1 MQNLSKLI
9 QQYLDFCENMKGLNS
24 KSISAY
30 KKDLMQFEEI
40 NKSNADWCTKQT
52 VEEYIKNLY
61 KNFKPRTAKRKVASL
76 KAFFH
81 YLEIEEHISSSPFH
95 KIKYKRKE
103 AVVLPRAIPISV
115 ISQMFNFI
123 YNLEQDENI
132 SDYKRKN
139 LVRDIAVLEMLFASG
154 LRIGELCSLKNTNI
168 NLKDKILKV
177 NGKGSRERY
186 IQITNQSVLKSLKKY
201 QKVFANEIQSTGYF
215 FCNNR
220 GNKLSEQSARFMISK
235 YARMCNAGIHITP
248 HMFRHT
254 VATLLLEEDVDI
266 RYIQELLGHS
276 SITTTQIYTH
286 VSLSA
291 QKRIL
296 TQKHPRNKIKVE
308 QTK

>member
-1 MQNLSKLI
+1 MLKLSNLI
-9 QQYLDFCENMKGLNS
+9 EQYLNFCENMKGLDS
-24 KSISAY
+24 KSIKAY
-30 KKDLMQFEEI
+30 KKDLIQFEEI
-40 NKSNADWCTKQT
+40 NSKNDSWCTKQ
-52 VEEYIKNLY
+52 VIEEYIKNLY
-61 KNFKPRTAKRKVASL
+61 SEFKPRTAKRKIASL

-81 YLEIEEHISSSPFH
+81 YLEIEEYISSSPFH

-103 AVVLPRAIPISV
+103 AIVLPRAIPVSV
-115 ISQMFNFI
+115 ISQLFNYV

-132 SDYKRKN
+132 SNYKRKN
-139 LVRDIAVLEMLFASG
+139 LIRDIAVLEMLFASG
-154 LRIGELCSLKNTNI
+154 VRIGELCSIKTTDI
-168 NLKDKILKV
+168 NLKDKIIKV

-186 IQITNQSVLKSLKKY
+186 IQITNQNVLKALKKY
-201 QKVFANEIQSTGYF
+201 QKFFEKKIQSTGYF
-215 FCNNR
+215 FCNNL
-220 GNKLSEQSARFMISK
+220 GNRLSEQSARFMISK
-235 YARMCNAGIHITP
+235 YARMCNVEIHITP

-254 VATLLLEEDVDI
+254 VATLLLEENVDI

-296 TQKHPRNKIKVE
+296 TQKHPRNKIKIE

>member
-1 MQNLSKLI
+1 MQNLSELI

-24 KSISAY
+24 KSIKAY
-30 KKDLMQFEEI
+30 KKDLMQFEKI
-40 NKSNADWCTKQT
+40 NSQNDDWCTKQT
-52 VEEYIKNLY
+52 VEEYVKNLY
-61 KNFKPRTAKRKVASL
+61 NEFKPRTAKRKMASI

-81 YLEIEEHISSSPFH
+81 YLEIEEYISSSPFH

-115 ISQMFNFI
+115 ISQLFNFI

-132 SDYKRKN
+132 SEYKRKN
-139 LVRDIAVLEMLFASG
+139 LIRDIAVLEMLFASG
-154 LRIGELCSLKNTNI
+154 LRIGELCSIKTTDI

-186 IQITNQSVLKSLKKY
+186 IQITNQNVLKALEKY
-201 QKVFANEIQSTGYF
+201 RKVFEKEIQSTGYF
-215 FCNNR
+215 FCNNC
-220 GNKLSEQSARFMISK
+220 GNRLSEQSARFMISK

-296 TQKHPRNKIKVE
+296 TQKHPRNKIKIG

>member
-1 MQNLSKLI
+1 MQNLSELI
-9 QQYLDFCENMKGLNS
+9 QQYLDFCENMKGLDS
-24 KSISAY
+24 KSIKAY
-30 KKDLMQFEEI
+30 KKDLIQFEEI
-40 NKSNADWCTKQT
+40 NSKNDGWCTKQT

-61 KNFKPRTAKRKVASL
+61 SEFKPRTAKRKMASL

-81 YLEIEEHISSSPFH
+81 YLEIEEYISSSPFH

-115 ISQMFNFI
+115 ISQLFNFI
-123 YNLEQDENI
+123 YNLEQDKNI
-132 SDYKRKN
+132 SEHKKKN
-139 LVRDIAVLEMLFASG
+139 LTRDIAVLEMLFASG
-154 LRIGELCSLKNTNI
+154 LRIGELCSLKTSDI

-186 IQITNQSVLKSLKKY
+186 IQITNQSVLKSLKRY
-201 QKVFANEIQSTGYF
+201 QKNFAKEIQSTGYF

-220 GNKLSEQSARFMISK
+220 GNRLSEQSARFMVSK
-235 YARMCNAGIHITP
+235 YARMCNAGMHITP

-296 TQKHPRNKIKVE
+296 TQKHPRNKIKIE